1 MESWEFHCPL
11 FLAGVSAMEMEI
23 CAPPRLQHVI
33 QVRSN
38 KRTRADARLRRCTT
52 NWRTNGLP
60 KGHRGGSILE
70 PWEGANLLADALL
83 PIITQSAVFSAGRK
97 ALSLPLSATLSL
109 VVIEIKN
116 AFVTSLNHLS
126 SICSFG
132 ISVFLSSPCDTTP
145 KRIVIFLGDD
155 ST

>member
-1 MESWEFHCPL
+1 LSGEL
-11 FLAGVSAMEMEI
+11 FGALDSN
-23 CAPPRLQHVI
+23 
-33 QVRSN
+33 RS
-38 KRTRADARLRRCTT
+38 
-52 NWRTNGLP
+52 
-60 KGHRGGSILE
+60 
-70 PWEGANLLADALL
+70 NLLADAL

-116 AFVTSLNHLS
+116 AFFTSLNHLS